1 MKKISLI
8 LVFVMAVLAVN
19 AQITRVAVKSA
30 DLPKALTDN
39 VAKSYAGYT
48 IKEST
53 KVTEN
58 NVITYDVVLA
68 KGATTETLVY
78 DKDGKFLRKAAP
90 QTAHTAHS
98 TMQKPAEKSAP
109 AKK

>member
-8 LVFVMAVLAVN
+8 LVLIMAVLAVN

-30 DLPKALTDN
+30 DLPKAIHENLTKN
-39 VAKSYAGYT
+39 YAGYT

-58 NVITYDVVLA
+58 NVVTYDVAIV
-68 KGATTETLVY
+68 KGTSTETLVY

-90 QTAHTAHS
+90 KTAPPANTG
-98 TMQKPAEKSAP
+98 QKPAEKSAP